1 MVPWE
6 NCSNQFHIESNI
18 LFGNKTANVLFEIHV
33 GGQQC
38 TGMTYVAIKKTKV
51 DKLDTSSSDKS
62 YAQKNLKGDNFLM
75 FFT

>member
-6 NCSNQFHIESNI
+6 NCSNEFHTENNF
-18 LFGNKTANVLFEIHV
+18 LFGNNTPDVLFEIHV

-51 DKLDTSSSDKS
+51 DKLGSSSSSKS
-62 YAQKNLKGDNFLM
+62 YAQKNLKEDNFLM